1 MSGAELRRIRKH
13 LGLTQAGFAE
23 ELGLHPNTVARKER
37 GEEPTGGTVEKLARL
52 LDKLERE
59 RGRNAPRRRK
69 TRR

>member
-1 MSGAELRRIRKH
+1 MTGVQLRRIRKR

-52 LDKLERE
+52 LDKIERE
-59 RGRNAPRRRK
+59 GRTRPRRK
-69 TRR
+69 GRR

>member
-1 MSGAELRRIRKH
+1 MTGVQLRRIRKR

-52 LDKLERE
+52 LDKIERE
-59 RGRNAPRRRK
+59 GRTRPRRKGR
-69 TRR
+69 T

>member
-1 MSGAELRRIRKH
+1 MTGVQLRRIRKR

-59 RGRNAPRRRK
+59 GRTRPRRK
-69 TRR
+69 GRR